1 MQGKLFELC
10 PVHTA
15 SLAGKI
21 LPFNIWCWKKKLPLI
36 IGHGSDKVQS
46 RILFIKNH
54 LKMRTWILTENLNLN
69 ALKDTK
75 STRFH
80 GLSTGVAVA
89 PVTGERLALPSAM
102 LAPESPSSVVVFDWL
117 LSILKVWLLD
127 LTFEIWENYCKA
139 LPRNRNTMEPL
150 LNSTRREK
158 CPLNKRERYVTEL
171 EDAWKKAC
179 SCLINNLRQDLHF
192 WFWNV

>member
-1 MQGKLFELC
+1 MQGNLFELC
-10 PVHTA
+10 RVHTA

-21 LPFNIWCWKKKLPLI
+21 FRFILDAEKKLAADNRAWKWQSLVENLVHQKSSENVNLNSHWELELECLERYQIDTIPWTLNRRCCCARYRWTAGSPKRHARSRKSVLCRGIWLI
-36 IGHGSDKVQS
+36 IVNPQ
-46 RILFIKNH
+46 
-54 LKMRTWILTENLNLN
+54 
-69 ALKDTK
+69 
-75 STRFH
+75 
-80 GLSTGVAVA
+80 GLIAW
-89 PVTGERLALPSAM
+89 
-102 LAPESPSSVVVFDWL
+102 FD
-117 LSILKVWLLD
+117 
-127 LTFEIWENYCKA
+127 IWENYCKA

-158 CPLNKRERYVTEL
+158 CPLNKRERCVTEL

>member
-1 MQGKLFELC
+1 ML
-10 PVHTA
+10 
-15 SLAGKI
+15 
-21 LPFNIWCWKKKLPLI
+21 KKNWPLI
-36 IGHGSDKVQS
+36 IGHGSDKVWS

-54 LKMRTWILTENLNLN
+54 LKMWTWILTENLNLN
-69 ALKDTK
+69 VLKDTK

-89 PVTGERLALPSAM
+89 PVTGKRLALPSAM

-150 LNSTRREK
+150 LNSTRHEK
-158 CPLNKRERYVTEL
+158 CPLNKRERCVTEL

-192 WFWNV
+192 SSQTSRDRCALIFLAVKIRKRSDSEK